1 MIVIAGLGNPG
12 LQYAATRHNVG
23 FMAVDR
29 LARDKGVAFNKSEH
43 HGKTGF
49 YFGGGE
55 KVLLV
60 KPQTYMNESG
70 RCIREIVDYYKVDLS
85 DLIVIYDDVD
95 LAPGGLR
102 IRKKG
107 GPGTHNGMR
116 SIVDELGSGD
126 FPRIRI
132 GIGSQPPGWDL
143 ADYVLSQLGGD
154 DRRVIDDT
162 VALAAEAAALMVE
175 KGIDLAM
182 NRMNKT
188 GREE

>member
-49 YFGGGE
+49 YFDGGE

-70 RCIREIVDYYKVDLS
+70 RCVREIVDYYKVDLS

>member
-49 YFGGGE
+49 YFDGGE

-70 RCIREIVDYYKVDLS
+70 RCVREIVDYYKVDLS

-154 DRRVIDDT
+154 DRKVIDDT

>member
-49 YFGGGE
+49 YFDGGE

-175 KGIDLAM
+175 QGIDLAM

>member
-49 YFGGGE
+49 YFDGGE

-70 RCIREIVDYYKVDLS
+70 RCVREIVDYYKVDLS

-175 KGIDLAM
+175 QGIDLAM

>member
-49 YFGGGE
+49 YFDGGE

-70 RCIREIVDYYKVDLS
+70 RCVREIVDYYKVDLS

-132 GIGSQPPGWDL
+132 GIGSQPAGWDL

>member
-49 YFGGGE
+49 YFDGGE

-70 RCIREIVDYYKVDLS
+70 RCVREIVDYYKVDLS

-154 DRRVIDDT
+154 DRQVIDDT